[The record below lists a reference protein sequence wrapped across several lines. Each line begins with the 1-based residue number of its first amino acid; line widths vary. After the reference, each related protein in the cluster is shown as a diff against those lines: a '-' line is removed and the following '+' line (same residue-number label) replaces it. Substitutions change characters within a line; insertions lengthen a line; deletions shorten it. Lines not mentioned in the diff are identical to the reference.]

1 MKAGAQTLCNLD
13 EETRKN
19 CQWGLYAAPPHT
31 TGTPGRPSP
40 STRRGHLHNHF
51 HRSKADRAHR
61 ITAASGDLAAE
72 EIAAL
77 RTAARAALLYGDTEL
92 ITSLSDTC
100 VRESADRLYGP
111 GLVRYAL
118 RLAHVGHHVTIAGTQ
133 R

>member
-1 MKAGAQTLCNLD
+1 M
-13 EETRKN
+13 
-19 CQWGLYAAPPHT
+19 P
-31 TGTPGRPSP
+31 
-40 STRRGHLHNHF
+40 
-51 HRSKADRAHR
+51 
-61 ITAASGDLAAE
+61 
-72 EIAAL
+72 

-100 VRESADRLYGP
+100 VRESADRLHGP